1 MQDLTGKQFGK
12 LTVIS
17 READYV
23 SPKGTHK
30 SRWLC
35 QCECGNTTVVIGDNL
50 RTGNTTTCGCAH
62 LYREDWTGYTFG
74 KLTIV
79 KEVSPAHNA
88 RRMLCKC
95 ECGTEKEVDL
105 NHLTSGKI
113 TTCGCWIRPYED
125 LTGQTFGYLLVMSEN
140 IERYNLKKHY
150 WNCKCLNCG
159 TETVVSTN
167 GLKTQHTRSCGCISS
182 HGEKQIATI
191 LTEYNI
197 KFKKEYTFEDL
208 KSKYGQY
215 LRFDFCILDKRNAP
229 QYLIEYQGVQHFKN
243 AFNISD
249 EEFAESIE
257 RDRLKREY
265 CSKHNIPLIEIKYDE
280 EILPEKIL
288 MFQTKGIEDE
298 SFLQYKKP
306 SMFISNTTCDFKCD
320 IENNTCL
327 CINKGLTIEQS
338 KIIVVHD
345 LIQRYK
351 TNPITS
357 SLVFGGLENFDEFEQ
372 LFSFIKCFRQYSQ
385 DDVVIYT
392 GYNKFEIQ
400 DKIEQLKEFSN
411 IIIKYGRFIPN
422 QNKHY
427 DDVLG
432 VMLASDNQ
440 YAERLSYD

>member
-1 MQDLTGKQFGK
+1 MQDLTGKQFGN

-17 READYV
+17 RVEDYV

-35 QCECGNTTVVIGDNL
+35 QCKCGNTTVVTGDNL
-50 RTGNTTTCGCAH
+50 RSGNTTTCGCTR
-62 LYREDWTGYTFG
+62 LYREDWTGHLFG
-74 KLTIV
+74 KLTVV
-79 KEVSPAHNA
+79 KEVDKKHGV

-113 TTCGCWIRPYED
+113 TTCGRCQRPYED
-125 LTGQTFGYLLVMSEN
+125 LTGQTFGYLLVISEN
-140 IERYNLKKHY
+140 IEQYQLKKHY

-159 TETVVSTN
+159 AETVVSTN
-167 GLKTQHTRSCGCISS
+167 RLKTKHTQSCGCISS
-182 HGEKQIATI
+182 YGEKQIATI
-191 LTEYNI
+191 LKEHKV

-208 KSKYGQY
+208 KSKHGQY
-215 LRFDFCILDKRNAP
+215 LRFDFCILDTYNIP
-229 QYLIEYQGVQHFKN
+229 QYLIEYQGIQHFKN
-243 AFNISD
+243 SFNIAD
-249 EEFAESIE
+249 EQFSEYIE
-257 RDRLKREY
+257 RDELKREY
-265 CSKHNIPLIEIKYDE
+265 CLKHNIPLIEIKYDE

-320 IENNTCL
+320 KENNTCL
-327 CINKGLTIEQS
+327 CINRGLSVEKNKKITIY
-338 KIIVVHD
+338 D
-345 LIQRYK
+345 LIQRY
-351 TNPITS
+351 TANQITS
-357 SLVFGGLENFDEFEQ
+357 SIVFGGLENFDEFEQ
-372 LFSFIKCFRQYSQ
+372 LFNFIKCFRRNSQ
-385 DDVVIYT
+385 DDIIIYT
-392 GYNKFEIQ
+392 GFYKNEIQ

-411 IIIKYGRFIPN
+411 IIIKYGRFVPN
-422 QNKHY
+422 QQPHY
-427 DDVLG
+427 DEVLG